1 MNYEALIIDGP
12 YLAHRSLTAP
22 YNLTTT
28 TGLNATMLH
37 SFLNTLLSLNNKYH
51 PRTLVITW
59 ESHGTP
65 SWRRQLYSDYKPSSN
80 IQSSYTTLLPDLKMF
95 LHTINLRQYY
105 AASNEADDV
114 IASLVTKSSKS
125 ALIFTTDKDI
135 MQVVS
140 NKEPHHILS
149 NKHIFT
155 EQDVIEKYMVR
166 PYQIP
171 DYLALVGDS
180 CDNITGI
187 SGIGTKRASQLLTK
201 YDTIEFI
208 PHHKFKR
215 GPKDFHKALSNK
227 KLTLLNTE
235 ANIRTLYKP
244 GSAISCKPKD
254 ILHKYELKQM
264 LKRLPELRSLA

>member
-1 MNYEALIIDGP
+1 
-12 YLAHRSLTAP
+12 
-22 YNLTTT
+22 
-28 TGLNATMLH
+28 
-37 SFLNTLLSLNNKYH
+37 
-51 PRTLVITW
+51 
-59 ESHGTP
+59 
-65 SWRRQLYSDYKPSSN
+65 
-80 IQSSYTTLLPDLKMF
+80 
-95 LHTINLRQYY
+95 
-105 AASNEADDV
+105 
-114 IASLVTKSSKS
+114 
-125 ALIFTTDKDI
+125 

-227 KLTLLNTE
+227 KLTSTS
-235 ANIRTLYKP
+235 TLKQTSEHSTNQDLQYLD
-244 GSAISCKPKD
+244 KPKD